1 MVAIPAA
8 VAIGLSAASAAAGVA
23 GTVVSGINQSQQA
36 KQQQATLNYNADVE
50 RNNAFAERQQQQQ
63 QDEQTFAENNQ
74 RLGQIRALYGASGIE
89 ASGSPLDVL
98 QGNAGQMAYQTRE
111 GDYTE
116 QLRQMGYS
124 SEVAGTQAQAAAAG
138 RQASYDSGLGMA
150 MGVTGSVLQGL
161 SSVAGAGQANGAF
174 GGSGAYGQAGLS
186 ASDPYGGS
194 GTSANATLV
203 RAG

>member
-23 GTVVSGINQSQQA
+23 GTVVSGINQAQQA
-36 KQQQATLNYNADVE
+36 KQQQATLNYNAEVE
-50 RNNAFAERQQQQQ
+50 RNNAFAEKQQQQQ
-63 QDEQTFAENNQ
+63 QDDQTFAENNQ
-74 RLGQIRALYGASGIE
+74 RLGQIRAMYGASGVD
-89 ASGSPLDVL
+89 ASGSVLDVL

-124 SEVAGTQAQAAAAG
+124 DEVAVTRAQAAAYG
-138 RQASYDSGLGMA
+138 HQARYDTGLGMA
-150 MGVTGSVLQGL
+150 MGVTGGVLQGAAG
-161 SSVAGAGQANGAF
+161 VAGAAQSNGLFSSA
-174 GGSGAYGQAGLS
+174 GGSGGSSDLFSGAGQ
-186 ASDPYGGS
+186 DV
-194 GTSANATLV
+194 NLV